1 MGNNYTETEDNIESA
16 AYNSEESNE
25 DVKEAV
31 KNVIDDITDADD
43 GNAENTWLKEIID
56 WVKII
61 VLAVVG
67 AFLINNFLI
76 INAVIPSASME
87 TTIMTGDRVFG
98 NRLAYINSEPKYGDI
113 VIFKYPDDESQYFIK
128 RVIGTPGDKVEV
140 IDGVVY
146 INDEQI
152 QEDFLSVTPTGNF
165 GPYDVP
171 ADCYFMMGDN
181 RDNSADSRYWINT
194 YVHKDK
200 ILGKAI
206 FRYFPNPGIVK

>member
-1 MGNNYTETEDNIESA
+1 MNNNYIETEESIEAS
-16 AYNSEESNE
+16 AYNKEEVDE
-25 DVKEAV
+25 EV
-31 KNVIDDITDADD
+31 TD
-43 GNAENTWLKEIID
+43 KEISGSENAGNPLLREIYE
-56 WVKII
+56 WIKII
-61 VLAVVG
+61 VLAVAG

-113 VIFKYPDDESQYFIK
+113 VIFKYPDDETQYFIK

-140 IDGVVY
+140 IDGAVY
-146 INDEQI
+146 INGEKK

-200 ILGKAI
+200 ILGKAF

>member
-1 MGNNYTETEDNIESA
+1 MDSKYTETEESTENSVNNKEEVIEEINKESA
-16 AYNSEESNE
+16 DKDTADSE
-25 DVKEAV
+25 
-31 KNVIDDITDADD
+31 NV
-43 GNAENTWLKEIID
+43 GNPLLREIYD

-146 INDEQI
+146 INSEKI
-152 QEDFLSVTPTGNF
+152 QEDFLSVTPTGDF

-171 ADCYFMMGDN
+171 EDCYFMMGDN

-200 ILGKAI
+200 ILGKAV
-206 FRYFPNPGIVK
+206 FRYFPKPGIVK

>member
-1 MGNNYTETEDNIESA
+1 MDNNYTETEDNIKSVT
-16 AYNSEESNE
+16 YDNDKTNK
-25 DVKEAV
+25 DVVKETE
-31 KNVIDDITDADD
+31 DIAAP
-43 GNAENTWLKEIID
+43 GSENTKNALLAEILE